1 MSSPFDYINA
11 ISHTKENIIS
21 GTDNDELAEKG
32 YEPYLVNRGLSFFPD
47 TVLYANEMNM
57 RHVLSKKCQ
66 FSYLLNT
73 VRPRKRFSK
82 WFKANLE
89 DDIKIVS
96 EYYGYS
102 ISKAREAMR
111 VLTQDNIAVMRKKLE
126 KGGMKTPK
134 EKKNDSDSRNTIGDN
149 T

>member
-11 ISHTKENIIS
+11 ISHTKENLIS

-47 TVLYANEMNM
+47 TVLYVNEMNI
-57 RHVLSKKCQ
+57 RHGLSKKCQ
-66 FSYLLNT
+66 FLYLLNT
-73 VRPRKRFSK
+73 VRPRKRYSK

-96 EYYGYS
+96 EYYGCS
-102 ISKAREAMR
+102 IAKAREAMK
-111 VLTQDNIAVMRKKLE
+111 VLTDDNILVMRKKLE
-126 KGGMKTPK
+126 KGGLKNAK
-134 EKKNDSDSRNTIGDN
+134 EKKNDSDSRNAIGDK